1 MSVRYLTE
9 TTVRLIEDTIRQN
22 INAALDAVNTIS
34 IDQPRIFLPD
44 IKNYY
49 YSPKNSAYDLPALY
63 IIPVTVDFRKQEKG
77 ANFIDAKYTINV
89 SIEVEEKNT
98 DNLAVLCWRFQA
110 ALHEILDDAQLTNAD
125 QTVKLV
131 SKVTRAEFSPTY
143 TDSQKSGSQTGVF
156 RQEALLVLEVDHF
169 ERP

>member
-9 TTVRLIEDTIRQN
+9 TTVLLLEDLIRSKISAT
-22 INAALDAVNTIS
+22 LDAVNTIA
-34 IDQPRIFLPD
+34 IDQPRLFLPNP
-44 IKNYY
+44 KNYFY
-49 YSPKNSAYDLPALY
+49 AKQYQVYDLPAIY
-63 IIPVTVDFRKQEKG
+63 IVPVSVDFRKQAKG
-77 ANFIDAKYTINV
+77 ANFIDANYVINV
-89 SIEVEEKNT
+89 SVEVEEKNT
-98 DNLAVLCWRFQA
+98 QDLSAVIWRYHS
-110 ALHEILDDAQLTNAD
+110 ALQEILDDAQLTNAD

-143 TDSQKSGSQTGVF
+143 TDSQKSGSQSGVF